1 MSGNQY
7 SPSGHSDCTITALTS
22 AWIQRD
28 DTSTN
33 NKFHAE
39 TTPIGMWDRT
49 SDPYSAHTR
58 SFMLSNNAVY
68 VELTQTR
75 IEWELPTL
83 VPLTLGTQ
91 SPRSCIF
98 LRWCPSRVLKEVMDP
113 AVRLRAC
120 DPRADMKCERI
131 EDSPPFSDLNEPVSE
146 LMVLPRASEP
156 KDLRELSANLV
167 SRLIFMD
174 VLDMPDTNDAS
185 ELRSS
190 ATEAALSSSSPSF
203 LMPRC
208 ASLCEGI
215 TNNRDITT
223 LQSRSFQSRHMQRAG
238 QS

>member
-1 MSGNQY
+1 
-7 SPSGHSDCTITALTS
+7 
-22 AWIQRD
+22 
-28 DTSTN
+28 
-33 NKFHAE
+33 
-39 TTPIGMWDRT
+39 
-49 SDPYSAHTR
+49 
-58 SFMLSNNAVY
+58 
-68 VELTQTR
+68 
-75 IEWELPTL
+75 
-83 VPLTLGTQ
+83 
-91 SPRSCIF
+91 
-98 LRWCPSRVLKEVMDP
+98 MDP

-208 ASLCEGI
+208 ASQCTVTSACVTASSCFTSCTVHTELLRNAI
-215 TNNRDITT
+215 NFFTNGLENTT
-223 LQSRSFQSRHMQRAG
+223 LAVFTTRSLRGSLPTMPSSSSGTPRIRCFMLLALLVRLFRMFFAFFAVFAMASSVLKLDAER
-238 QS
+238 SSSPL